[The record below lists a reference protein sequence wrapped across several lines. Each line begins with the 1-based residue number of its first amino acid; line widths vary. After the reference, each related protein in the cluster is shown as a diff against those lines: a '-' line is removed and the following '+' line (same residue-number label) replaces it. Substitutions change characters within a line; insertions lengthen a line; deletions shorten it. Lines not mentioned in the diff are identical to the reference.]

1 MPDRLLTIAQEQLDA
16 SSTDQAR
23 LRSAINRAYYAAF
36 LTARA
41 YCEEKKLA
49 TGTGASHEKV
59 IGSLLDRRDLS
70 RYGNQLND
78 MKRLRHKAD
87 YDWGR
92 DVSSRDAKK
101 TLKTCRE
108 LIDALQPSSSSTE

>member
-1 MPDRLLTIAQEQLDA
+1 MPDRLLTIAEEQLDVT
-16 SSTDQAR
+16 SPDQAR

-36 LTARA
+36 LTART
-41 YCEEKKLA
+41 YCEKKKLP

-59 IGSLLDRRDLS
+59 IGSLIDRRDLA

-87 YDWGR
+87 YDWDR
-92 DVSSRDAKK
+92 EVSLRDARK

-108 LIDALQPSSSSTE
+108 LVTFLQLFDPPAE

>member
-16 SSTDQAR
+16 TPTDQAR

-41 YCEEKKLA
+41 YCEQKQLPA
-49 TGTGASHEKV
+49 GTGASHEKV
-59 IGSLLDRRDLS
+59 IGSLIDRRDLA

-87 YDWGR
+87 YDWDR
-92 DVSSRDAKK
+92 DVSHRDAKK

-108 LIDALQPSSSSTE
+108 LVAFFQLINPPAE

>member
-16 SSTDQAR
+16 TPYDQAR
-23 LRSAINRAYYAAF
+23 LRSAVNRAYYAAF
-36 LTARA
+36 LTGRT
-41 YCEEKKLA
+41 YCDEKALV

-59 IGSLLDRRDLS
+59 IHALLDHPNLAKR
-70 RYGNQLND
+70 GNQLNE

-87 YDWGR
+87 YDWDR
-92 DVSSRDAKK
+92 DISPRDAKK

-108 LIDALQPSSSSTE
+108 LVAFFQFIDPPVE